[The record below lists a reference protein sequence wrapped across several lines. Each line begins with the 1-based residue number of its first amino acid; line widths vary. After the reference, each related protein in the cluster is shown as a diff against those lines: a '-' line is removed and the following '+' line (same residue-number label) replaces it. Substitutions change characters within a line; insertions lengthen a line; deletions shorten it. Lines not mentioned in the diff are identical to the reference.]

1 MTLATIE
8 PATTILS
15 PEIEACYNEV
25 MSITLVTK
33 FDIART
39 KQTDLLGLTLPQLQQ
54 WLVER
59 GEAPFRAKQLYSWLY
74 KHLVTDFSAMTNLPQ
89 ALRNRLAQE
98 ACIGPMVVRSELASK
113 DDRTRKILLELSD
126 GKLIESV
133 LMLYPPIGARSVAP
147 AKGTGRS
154 TSGRPQG
161 APLHVSSAGN
171 VVAPL
176 AGARSMTGAR
186 ATVCVSTQAGCA
198 FGCTFCAT
206 GQMGFDRHLSA
217 GEIVAQVLFFAR
229 ELRTAPWSAMGDR
242 EDHLSSHE
250 MTSPSTGHGRGD
262 PRGRPQIG
270 RPGVVPPI
278 DHITNIVL
286 MGMGEPLHNYDN
298 VLQALRIL
306 NSADGFNLGARHMTV
321 STVGLIPAI
330 RKLSQ
335 EPLQVNLAISLH
347 APTDE
352 MRSHTMPVNKKYPL
366 KELLAACK
374 DYIAATGRQVTF
386 EYVLLAGVNDTAE
399 CAHQL
404 GALLAPLKQFAHV
417 NCIPVNATSAD
428 YRPPGGEAIRAFRNI
443 LFEHGVSNSVRAERG
458 DDIAAACGQLRTR
471 FEKSVRKR

>member
-1 MTLATIE
+1 
-8 PATTILS
+8 
-15 PEIEACYNEV
+15 
-25 MSITLVTK
+25 MSVTQPTSNSINK
-33 FDIART
+33 
-39 KQTDLLGLTLPQLQQ
+39 TDLLGLTLPQLQQ

-98 ACIGPMVVRSELASK
+98 ASIGPMVVRSELSSK
-113 DDRTRKILLELSD
+113 DNRTRKILLELSD

-133 LMLYPPIGARSVAP
+133 LMLYPPIGQS
-147 AKGTGRS
+147 
-154 TSGRPQG
+154 
-161 APLHVSSAGN
+161 N
-171 VVAPL
+171 
-176 AGARSMTGAR
+176 AR

-242 EDHLSSHE
+242 EDHPSSNE

-262 PRGRPQIG
+262 PRG

-321 STVGLIPAI
+321 STVGLVPAI

-352 MRSHTMPVNKKYPL
+352 LRSQTMPVNRKYPL

-399 CAHQL
+399 CAHRL
-404 GALLAPLKQFAHV
+404 GSLLAPLKQFAHV

-428 YRPPGGEAIRAFRNI
+428 YRPPGGEAIRSFRNI